1 MTWRTR
7 GLLAALALVSVLG
20 LGVAFPSIIARLA
33 FFRVRAVEVEGI
45 RFLAADEVVRRLDLP
60 ADASILVPLAPLRA
74 AAQAIPGVRAAEVRR
89 RWPGTLQVTLL
100 EATPVALHPQ
110 DGQMVLL
117 DHHGR
122 VLPFD
127 PARLDTSLPIAPRD
141 SALATLLA
149 RLRVADPDGYAL
161 VESAERDGADVVL
174 RGRGRELRFRPGAEI
189 ADLRDAALVRQ
200 YLDAN
205 EPGWR
210 AIDARFQKWV
220 FVRRSAS

>member
-1 MTWRTR
+1 MTWRLR
-7 GLLAALALVSVLG
+7 ALLAALAVATVLG
-20 LGVAFPSIIARLA
+20 MRAAAPGLVARLA
-33 FFRVRAVEVEGI
+33 FFRIHAVEVEGV
-45 RFLAADEVVRRLDLP
+45 RFLDADDVVRRLDL
-60 ADASILVPLAPLRA
+60 ARDASILVPLQPVQA
-74 AAQAIPGVRAAEVRR
+74 AAQAIPGVRAAEVTR
-89 RWPGTLQVTLL
+89 RWPGTLHVTVL

-110 DGQMVLL
+110 EDRLVLL
-117 DHHGR
+117 DPRGQ

-127 PARLDTSLPIAPRD
+127 PARLERSLPLAPRD
-141 SALATLLA
+141 SAIATLLA

-161 VESAERDGADVVL
+161 VESVERDGGDAVL
-174 RGRGRELRFRPGAEI
+174 RGGGRELRYRPDAEI

-205 EPGWR
+205 QPGWR